1 MYEVGA
7 SLAKKSAAPQVVIL
21 VVRDPDD
28 ALTLRSGNRF
38 SNTEYEQKIVDMA
51 KNVSNSF
58 EDPQAK
64 VLLMLA
70 VAQEGKINTRPGD
83 VLFYINDRVD
93 HFSPASENYKGV
105 GEDRFIRDVALYLE
119 HQFSTGHYK
128 LSQSA
133 FLEALGLDS
142 LEERRVSNNDAT
154 GTSSSAGDAEGKTSS
169 LLK

>member
-1 MYEVGA
+1 M
-7 SLAKKSAAPQVVIL
+7 
-21 VVRDPDD
+21 
-28 ALTLRSGNRF
+28 
-38 SNTEYEQKIVDMA
+38 
-51 KNVSNSF
+51 SNSF

-105 GEDRFIRDVALYLE
+105 GEDRFIRDVALSLE

-133 FLEALGLDS
+133 FLEALGLIALKRDEC
-142 LEERRVSNNDAT
+142 LIMMLRGRVHLLAMLKVKLPAFLNKFPFVSQFIAEIKIIGHDKLSMDHYCLTTKKSPLMNDVQW
-154 GTSSSAGDAEGKTSS
+154 
-169 LLK
+169 LMLKLCQPLY